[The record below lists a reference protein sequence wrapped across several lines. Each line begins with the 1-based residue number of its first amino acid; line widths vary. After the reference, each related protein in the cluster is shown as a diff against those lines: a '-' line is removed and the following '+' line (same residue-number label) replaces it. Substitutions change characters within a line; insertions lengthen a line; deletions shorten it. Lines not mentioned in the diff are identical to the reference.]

1 MLTKKAK
8 YGLQAILLLAK
19 DYGKGPITIADL
31 AQREGIPKKF
41 LESILLALKNRNI
54 LYSLK
59 GKGGG
64 YVLARPPN
72 EISMGEIVRHLD
84 GPLAPVPCVSK
95 TAYRRCEECED
106 ERTCGIRLV
115 MKRVRD
121 SIADILDGTSLEDV
135 LNMID
140 EARHEI
146 QNRF

>member
-41 LESILLALKNRNI
+41 LESILLTLKNRNI

-121 SIADILDGTSLEDV
+121 SIADILDGTNLEDV

>member
-8 YGLQAILLLAK
+8 YGLQAVLLLAK

-54 LYSLK
+54 LFSLK

-135 LNMID
+135 LSMID